1 MNSKQHLSPR
11 PAPQSPA
18 DPQQPP
24 RSALDGAR
32 APSQGPFIY
41 AFEGL
46 TPVIDPSAYV
56 HPTAVL
62 IGDVIIGAGCY
73 VGPGAVMRGD
83 FGRIVLER
91 GANLQ
96 DNCVV
101 HSRGDVDCVMEEDSH
116 IGHGAVIHACRIGR
130 DSLVG
135 MNAVVMDMAEVGEQA
150 VVAAMSFVKIR
161 DVVAPRTLVAG
172 IPARFVRNLS
182 EANIAGK
189 QNGTQMYKDLARR
202 SLAGLRPAE
211 ALTEM
216 EPDRPR
222 NDWSR
227 YQF

>member
-1 MNSKQHLSPR
+1 MTTKQNSTRASSSR
-11 PAPQSPA
+11 VSS
-18 DPQQPP
+18 D
-24 RSALDGAR
+24 SASGPGVEGA
-32 APSQGPFIY
+32 ASGCIY
-41 AFEGL
+41 SFEGL
-46 TPVIDPSAYV
+46 TPVVDPSAYV

-62 IGDVIIGAGCY
+62 IGDVIVEAGCY

-83 FGRIVLER
+83 FGRIVLKQ

-135 MNAVVMDMAEVGEQA
+135 MNAVVMDQAHVGDQA
-150 VVAAMSFVKIR
+150 IVAAMSFVKIR

-172 IPARFVRNLS
+172 IPARFVRELT
-182 EANIAGK
+182 EANLKGK

-202 SLAGLRPAE
+202 SLAGLKPAV
-211 ALTEM
+211 ALSEM
-216 EPDRPR
+216 ESNRR
-222 NDWSR
+222 RADWSK
-227 YQF
+227 YSF

>member
-1 MNSKQHLSPR
+1 MSSNQNLHEEPGVSATRAGAPG
-11 PAPQSPA
+11 PATAGLQAAGGLVYS
-18 DPQQPP
+18 
-24 RSALDGAR
+24 
-32 APSQGPFIY
+32 
-41 AFEGL
+41 FEGV
-46 TPVIDPSAYV
+46 TPVVDPSAYV

-62 IGDVIIGAGCY
+62 IGDVIVGADCY

-83 FGRIVLER
+83 FGRIELRR

-135 MNAVVMDMAEVGEQA
+135 MNAVVMDMAQVGAEA

-172 IPARFVRNLS
+172 IPARYVRDLTD
-182 EANIAGK
+182 ANVTGK
-189 QNGTQMYKDLARR
+189 QNGTRMYKDLARR
-202 SLAGLRPAE
+202 CMAGLRPAV

-216 EPDRPR
+216 EAERAR
-222 NDWSR
+222 TDWKDYS
-227 YQF
+227 F

>member
-1 MNSKQHLSPR
+1 MNSKQNPGAEPEARSTPTQR
-11 PAPQSPA
+11 P
-18 DPQQPP
+18 
-24 RSALDGAR
+24 L
-32 APSQGPFIY
+32 IY
-41 AFEGL
+41 SFEGL
-46 TPVIDPSAYV
+46 TPVVDPTAYV

-62 IGDVIIGAGCY
+62 IGDVIVGPDCY

-172 IPARFVRNLS
+172 IPARFVRDLS
-182 EANIAGK
+182 DASIAGK

-202 SLAGLRPAE
+202 SLAGLRPAV
-211 ALTEM
+211 ALTEV

-222 NDWSR
+222 NDWSGYR
-227 YQF
+227 F

>member
-1 MNSKQHLSPR
+1 MNSN
-11 PAPQSPA
+11 
-18 DPQQPP
+18 
-24 RSALDGAR
+24 
-32 APSQGPFIY
+32 IY

-46 TPVIDPSAYV
+46 TPVVDPSAYV

-62 IGDVIIGAGCY
+62 IGDVIVGAGCY

-83 FGRIVLER
+83 FGRIELRR

-101 HSRGDVDCVMEEDSH
+101 HSRGDVECLMEEDSH

-135 MNAVVMDMAEVGEQA
+135 MNAVVMDLAHVGDQA

-172 IPARFVRNLS
+172 IPARFVRHLTDANL
-182 EANIAGK
+182 ENK
-189 QNGTQMYKDLARR
+189 QKGTQMYKDLAQRCRTGLVPAVALVAIESDRRR
-202 SLAGLRPAE
+202 S
-211 ALTEM
+211 
-216 EPDRPR
+216 
-222 NDWSR
+222 DWTGYS
-227 YQF
+227 F